1 MIAKEVSGKNL
12 KEPVRKMNRNPGDR
26 PQPITDEM
34 GGAWLRQ
41 GRGRVQGRGS
51 RGGAGSR
58 ERRRATL
65 RADLRHLSH
74 TCGLPRSSADVD
86 LRTTRDS

>member
-1 MIAKEVSGKNL
+1 MIVKEVSGKNL
-12 KEPVRKMNRNPGDR
+12 KEPVGEINRNPRDR
-26 PQPITDEM
+26 PQPITDEV
-34 GGAWLRQ
+34 GGAGLQQ

-58 ERRRATL
+58 EPRRATQ
-65 RADLRHLSH
+65 RPDLRYLSH

-86 LRTTRDS
+86 LPATRDS